1 MQTKYNSP
9 GLASRDA
16 VAGLTTGSARSGLV
30 ARVLCLAGTTSW
42 NDPKDGISRVCRGT
56 QEQASASVTGRPR
69 ACSIPDTVAA
79 LKRAEGE

>member
-30 ARVLCLAGTTSW
+30 ARVLCLASTTSRD
-42 NDPKDGISRVCRGT
+42 DPKDGEVR
-56 QEQASASVTGRPR
+56 
-69 ACSIPDTVAA
+69 
-79 LKRAEGE
+79 